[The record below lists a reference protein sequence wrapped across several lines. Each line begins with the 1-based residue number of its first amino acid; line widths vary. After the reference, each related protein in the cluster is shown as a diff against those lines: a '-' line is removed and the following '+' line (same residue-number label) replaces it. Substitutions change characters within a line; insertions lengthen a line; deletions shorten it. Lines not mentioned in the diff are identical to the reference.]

1 MVLVDPRDMDFIY
14 GQNYAKSD
22 SQLLLANLKKHLW
35 AFLFSGYLGG
45 WERGECEH
53 EAGAEEE
60 AVGRRIG
67 GGEPG
72 ARRRVC
78 L

>member
-14 GQNYAKSD
+14 GQNYAKS
-22 SQLLLANLKKHLW
+22 SESKKHLW

-53 EAGAEEE
+53 EAGGEEE

-72 ARRRVC
+72 AGRRVC